1 MFNLPNKTE
10 NISYVYTISNG
21 SVFEIAKT
29 KPENV
34 TNYNA
39 ANVSCQARGGYLAI
53 IDTQLKQDNLTDLV
67 KEHLVAFTTAKG
79 IYLLGKL
86 NKIILYFFRYLWPY
100 VRVLLERDGNILKQ
114 PADPSFL

>member
-34 TNYNA
+34 TNYNT
-39 ANVSCQARGGYLAI
+39 ANVSCQARGGYLAV

-67 KEHLVAFTTAKG
+67 KEHLITFTPAKG
-79 IYLLGKL
+79 IYLLGNL
-86 NKIILYFFRYLWPY
+86 NKIILYFFRYFWPY
-100 VRVLLERDGNILKQ
+100 VRVL
-114 PADPSFL
+114 